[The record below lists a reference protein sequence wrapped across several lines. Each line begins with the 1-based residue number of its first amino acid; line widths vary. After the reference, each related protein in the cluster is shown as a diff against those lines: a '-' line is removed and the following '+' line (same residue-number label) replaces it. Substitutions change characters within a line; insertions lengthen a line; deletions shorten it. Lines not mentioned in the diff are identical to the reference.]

1 VGEEEEDERRREEGG
16 GRRKEEENEE
26 VIILVWFLG
35 CLGRVDIRVGT
46 FGGDGIN
53 GRRR

>member
-1 VGEEEEDERRREEGG
+1 
-16 GRRKEEENEE
+16 
-26 VIILVWFLG
+26 LVWFLG

-53 GRRR
+53 GRRRWTFGLKEEHF